1 MLYFARKKTGFFVKV
16 DDLMSDFPQILK
28 TLRRSRK
35 VTQSKLAEAL
45 GYGCTAIA
53 NYESGRTEPD
63 IDTLLKIANF
73 FEVPVG
79 SLLERENKIYK
90 IDEEVEFVIQKFSQ
104 LDREKKD
111 YLLYTLN
118 IL

>member
-1 MLYFARKKTGFFVKV
+1 MRRKVFAKGDVM
-16 DDLMSDFPQILK
+16 MSDFPQILK
-28 TLRRSRK
+28 TLRSSRK

-45 GYGCTAIA
+45 GYGYSAIA
-53 NYESGRTEPD
+53 NYESGRNEPD

-73 FEVPVG
+73 FNVPVG
-79 SLLERENKIYK
+79 YLLEKESSIYR
-90 IDEEVEFVIQKFSQ
+90 IDEELEFVIQKFSQ

-111 YLLYTLN
+111 YLLFTLN

>member
-1 MLYFARKKTGFFVKV
+1 MRRKVFAKGDVI
-16 DDLMSDFPQILK
+16 MSDFPQILK
-28 TLRRSRK
+28 TLRCSRK

-45 GYGCTAIA
+45 GYGCTSIA
-53 NYESGRTEPD
+53 NYESGRNEPD

-73 FEVPVG
+73 FDVPVG
-79 SLLERENKIYK
+79 SLLEKKSKIYK
-90 IDEEVEFVIQKFSQ
+90 ADEELEFVIQKFSQ
-104 LDREKKD
+104 LDQEKKD